1 MKQRGGRRDGAGRPK
16 GSRAKATVAR
26 ELAANNAIDETL
38 SRLTQDEIKRLLPL
52 EILVLAMHL
61 QLQAGN
67 LMGAVAVAEKAAPY
81 LHAKL
86 SSNVPPQVLPED
98 LLPDPISEP
107 DADQPRPEHPIY

>member
-38 SRLTQDEIKRLLPL
+38 SRLTKEEIKRLLPL
-52 EILVLAMHL
+52 EIMILAMHV
-61 QLQAGN
+61 QLQTGN
-67 LMGAVAVAEKAAPY
+67 MMAAVSIAEKAAPY

-86 SSNVPPQVLPED
+86 SSNVPPPTLPED
-98 LLPDPISEP
+98 LVPDPITEG
-107 DADQPRPEHPIY
+107 DEEGPEFPIL

>member
-52 EILVLAMHL
+52 EIMILAMHL

-67 LMGAVAVAEKAAPY
+67 LMGAVAVAEKCAPY

-86 SSNVPPQVLPED
+86 SSNIPPPVLPED
-98 LLPDPISEP
+98 LEPDPPAVGDEP
-107 DADQPRPEHPIY
+107 GPENPVL